1 MGGLI
6 KNNKILHYI
15 RRTKSSDLHLLCQVV
30 GTNASEHRNS
40 ALPLVFFW
48 WPQQWGINHSAVHR
62 IIGSKQR
69 SLQREL
75 DFEVG
80 VQTHHDVLN

>member
-40 ALPLVFFW
+40 ALPLVFFLVAATVGNQ
-48 WPQQWGINHSAVHR
+48 PLSGTSYHRFQAKIPATGIGFRGWSSN
-62 IIGSKQR
+62 
-69 SLQREL
+69 
-75 DFEVG
+75 
-80 VQTHHDVLN
+80 TP